1 MQRAQPGYNPNVR
14 HILHGLDADLIMLGA
29 CMLSSGRGML
39 RLVLTLLRA
48 CTGLATHEAH
58 FTILRE
64 EVTTTNRKCFRC
76 GQAGHQTNACTGKCV
91 ATVGRVPWLAVP
103 HHWGAL
109 LRCRAMIKRG
119 EHGEQDASAGPSKKF
134 KPLQFLRLDV
144 LREYF
149 AVEFEPVRESLP
161 AVFEFDLERI
171 IDDFIFMVGG
181 TLPCTLLQA
190 SAFVTGGPCSAS
202 SLATISCRICRHWTS
217 VKARWTC

>member
-103 HHWGAL
+103 HHWGR
-109 LRCRAMIKRG
+109 RCVA
-119 EHGEQDASAGPSKKF
+119 
-134 KPLQFLRLDV
+134 
-144 LREYF
+144 
-149 AVEFEPVRESLP
+149 EP
-161 AVFEFDLERI
+161 
-171 IDDFIFMVGG
+171 
-181 TLPCTLLQA
+181 
-190 SAFVTGGPCSAS
+190 
-202 SLATISCRICRHWTS
+202 
-217 VKARWTC
+217 

>member
-1 MQRAQPGYNPNVR
+1 MPSCNTNDSSSSTCNNDNASRTCIVSNV
-14 HILHGLDADLIMLGA
+14 IVKKDLKVHGTPCFPGA
-29 CMLSSGRGML
+29 CLAEDVNNENDVGNPGEMRINDECIY
-39 RLVLTLLRA
+39 VCVKQNTWKKTLLTNIGTSEGSEA
-48 CTGLATHEAH
+48 NKCYGTG
-58 FTILRE
+58 
-64 EVTTTNRKCFRC
+64 
-76 GQAGHQTNACTGKCV
+76 GGK
-91 ATVGRVPWLAVP
+91 AVP
-103 HHWGAL
+103 
-109 LRCRAMIKRG
+109 
-119 EHGEQDASAGPSKKF
+119 PSTVC
-134 KPLQFLRLDV
+134 LYV